1 MTLATMDLHYQYG
14 TSDKVY
20 KVVLTMKDGTYTL
33 TAFWGRRGK
42 TMQSQV
48 KGVYPFHW
56 DAVRAMHSLVATKTG
71 KGYKITERVGV

>member
-1 MTLATMDLHYQYG
+1 MNIASMNLWYFQG

-20 KVVLTMKDGTYTL
+20 KVVLTMKDGIYTL

-48 KGVYPFHW
+48 KGEYPFHW
-56 DAVRAMHSLVATKTG
+56 DAVREMHNLVATKTG
-71 KGYKITERVGV
+71 KGYKVTERVGV

>member
-1 MTLATMDLHYQYG
+1 MNIASMNLWYFQG

-20 KVVLTMKDGTYTL
+20 KVVLTMKDGIYTL

-48 KGVYPFHW
+48 KGEYSFHW
-56 DAVRAMHSLVATKTG
+56 DAVREMHNLVATKTG
-71 KGYKITERVGV
+71 KGYKVTERVGV

>member
-1 MTLATMDLHYQYG
+1 MTVASVSLHYQYG

-20 KVVLTMKDGTYTL
+20 KCVVTMDNGTYTL

-48 KGVYPFHW
+48 KGNYPFHW
-56 DAVRAMHSLVATKTG
+56 IAVREMHNLAGTKQA
-71 KGYKITERVGV
+71 KGYHITERVGV

>member
-1 MTLATMDLHYQYG
+1 MTLATMNLHYIGG

-20 KVVLTMKDGTYTL
+20 KVVLTMKDGIYTL

-48 KGVYPFHW
+48 KGNYSFHW
-56 DAVRAMHSLVATKTG
+56 DAVRELHNLVATKTN
-71 KGYKITERVGV
+71 KGYRVIERVGV